1 MNGRADE
8 NFEMATAEKEL
19 ADDAPWKKIQKNT
32 FTRWCNEHLKVV
44 GKRIGDL
51 QKDFSDGLRL
61 IALLEVLSQ
70 KKMYR
75 KYHGR
80 PTFRQMQLEN
90 VSVALEF
97 LEKENIKLV
106 SIDSKAIMDGNLKL
120 ILGLVWT
127 LILHYSISMPVWEG
141 ECDVEVGKQTPKQRL
156 LGWIQNKLS
165 DLPVTNFN
173 RDWQDGRALGALV
186 DSCAPGLCPDW
197 ESWDMSRPVENARE
211 AMQQADE
218 WLGVAQVIAPEE
230 IVHPDVDEHSIMT
243 YLSQFPKAKL
253 KPGAPLRP
261 KLNPKMACAY
271 GPGVEPV
278 GNLVSCP
285 SRFVV
290 ETVDAGLGQVLV
302 YVEDPDGH
310 VEEAKVV
317 ANNDS
322 KKTFSVVF
330 VPRVTDTHKVTVLF
344 AGQHIPQSP
353 FLVAVIMSQGD
364 ATQVAVCG
372 PGIECS
378 GCVAGKAT
386 FFDIYTAGAGPGA
399 VQVDILDPGGRRDTV
414 QVALEERADRM
425 QRCMYRPLCNGPHTV
440 HVRFAGTAI
449 PNSPFPV
456 HVTEACNPG
465 CCRATGRGLQGKGLR
480 MDEPASFRVQTKNAG
495 SGELRVSVKGPGGE
509 DEVIRRSLGDGLHE
523 FEYRP
528 PIVGRYVITITWGS
542 KNIPRSPFEVLVG
555 PPAGD
560 QKVRAWG
567 PGLEMG
573 LVGHSADF
581 VVEALGSDV
590 GALGFSIEGPS
601 QAHIEC
607 DDQGDGSCDVRYWP
621 TEPGAYAV
629 HVLCDDE
636 DIEHS
641 PFMAYILPVS
651 QDCFPDK
658 VQAFGE
664 GIETNSCIVEMP
676 AQFTVDTKAA
686 GKGPL
691 KVFMQDVEGEP
702 LVVTVHEQDDRMY
715 LCQYVPEKAIKHT
728 VVITWGGASISQSP
742 FRVNIGE
749 GSHPYRVRVDGPG
762 VEKAGVKA
770 SEPTYFTVD
779 CSEAGQGDVEVTIY
793 CTEVVWPFSQKSVDL
808 DIIKNE
814 NGTFTVKYTPSS
826 SGNYTITVLFAEQEI
841 PHSPFKIKVDPSHDV
856 KRVKVEGPGVSKI
869 GVEAAKPTHFTVQ
882 TKGAGKAA
890 LDVEFSARS
899 QGHKAV
905 CDFEVIDNHDYSYT
919 VKYTPLEQGELS
931 IGVMYGRDHVTG
943 SPFTV
948 AVAPPLNLHNI
959 SLDGLATKVSLEKEQ
974 TFWVDLRGAGGLGQL
989 DVVIMSAQDHAAPC
1003 HIKEEPT
1010 GRHCV
1015 TFILQDEGPH
1025 RVEVFY
1031 DQHPVPGSP
1040 FMLEGVLPP
1049 DACKVQATGI
1059 GLSSGHVGQPACFTI
1074 DMRAA
1079 GAGELGLT
1087 VEGPSEAQLEC
1098 VDNRDGTYEASYLP
1112 RQPGD
1117 YLVNI
1122 LFAGEHISGSPFRAV
1137 VEPEP
1142 KPVHAQV
1149 SGTGLTHARIGQPA
1163 RFCIDFSNCSLG
1175 PDDLSISVKP
1185 DQGPE
1190 AHVHLK
1196 HDCGGVF
1203 NVTYTPYC
1211 EGRHVMSVNVN
1222 GRPITGSPTVV
1233 DVKPKLCLD
1242 AVVASGQGLEE
1253 AFVRAMAT
1261 FTIDTAS
1268 VAQKGGEN
1276 VRAFVAKDGKPQR
1289 ECHVED
1295 HENGTYSVEY
1305 MCNEAGPHLIEVTYD
1320 AVSIPGSPFQVSV
1333 IDGCDSSRVRVHG
1346 PGVEAGHC
1354 FVSNKFMVET
1364 REAGVG
1370 GLNLHMDGPF
1380 ETRLECHERGG
1391 NCEVEYVPFVPGNY
1405 GLHVT
1410 HGDKAVPGSPF
1421 HIPVL
1426 MDPSRVRVS
1435 GTGEGSEIR
1444 AGEPQSVCV
1453 SCGDVGGVPLA
1464 VSLCGPQGIEPVEV
1478 VDGGGNNC
1486 LVQYVPKHP
1495 GLHALHLACGGVEL
1509 PCSPLNVDVL
1519 PSHEAIK
1526 VHVSGA
1532 GVSAS
1537 GVLASLPTAFY
1548 VDTREAED
1556 GPLIVNITDMNGHR
1570 CETKMHTNED
1580 GTYTVSYTPEIA
1592 GQYTISISYAG
1603 NNVPNSP
1610 YHIQAFPCGDA
1621 SKCFLIGPGLG
1632 PVLHVG
1638 EQTLLSV
1645 DSKTAGQGKVT
1656 CHVDTPGGGILDT
1669 DVSEK
1674 PDSISDVFFE
1684 VHEPGPYI
1692 VSIFFGG
1699 QHIPNSPF
1707 CVSAVETKPII
1718 EEPEDVLPLCQ
1729 KATAPT
1735 SFLTRKLNTERP
1747 NGETK
1752 LLRPFHSTLP
1762 LFFRKGHV
1770 TGEVLMPSGSKAI
1783 PEITD
1788 NHNGTV
1794 TIHFSPTETGLH
1806 KMSVHLNGQHI
1817 SGSPLQFF
1825 VNEVDSGHVCAYGP
1839 GLSHGQVNEAACF
1852 TIDTKHAGE
1861 GGLSLAIEGPSKAEI
1876 TCNDNNDGTCLVS
1889 YMPIAPGDYT
1899 ILVNFDGKHILG
1911 SPFTARV
1918 TARDTIRMSE
1928 KELRTSQNIPLKIME
1943 NDLNQLSATITA
1955 PSGREDP
1962 CSLKWLQNGQVGISF
1977 TPKEPGKHLVSV
1989 RKDGRHIVNSPFMVK
2004 MTTSEIGDASRV
2016 RVAGRGLKEGQTF
2029 QMADFTVD
2037 TTDAGYGGMNLAV
2050 EGPSKV
2056 DINCEDLDD
2065 GKCQVSYCPTEPGI
2079 YSISI
2084 KFSDEHI
2091 PGSPFSVL
2099 VSGEGKKRQTVTR
2112 QQQAAVAATIGS
2124 PCELLFQVSDDQSS
2138 PELTAEVTGPSGR
2151 CWPAELH
2158 EEDDGTYI
2166 VAFVPYEKGP
2176 HTVIVLHNGQ
2186 NVTGSPFRF
2195 TVGPLGDGGAHRV
2208 QVGGS
2213 GLEFGK
2219 TGIPAEFSIWAREA
2233 GAGGISV
2240 VIDGPSKANVS
2251 FADRK
2256 DDSCVVSYVVQEP
2269 GQYEVSV
2276 KFNDIHVPGSP
2287 FYVPFVRPVQPK
2299 RPILQAQQHSLA
2311 KVQDGIQLNGW
2322 NKNHSPN
2329 SSQDDHLPTSSQ
2341 NNHIPSKTLNGSS
2354 LTNTDSPEEVSS
2366 VLEAITRDLLPGHNT
2381 TITPFPAKCDARKV
2395 TVKGVGVTHASPGQL
2410 SSFTVDCSQAGDGVL
2425 LVGIHG
2431 PSLPSEEVHVMHTGR
2446 HHYNVTYILHSPGD
2460 YALIIKWG
2468 DEHIPGSPFGL
2479 SLL

>member
-1 MNGRADE
+1 
-8 NFEMATAEKEL
+8 MATAEKEL

-44 GKRIGDL
+44 DKRIRDL

-141 ECDVEVGKQTPKQRL
+141 ERDVEVGKQTPKQRL
-156 LGWIQNKLS
+156 LGWIQNKLPG
-165 DLPVTNFN
+165 LPVNNFH

-197 ESWDMSRPVENARE
+197 ESWDVSRPVENARE

-218 WLGVAQVIAPEE
+218 WMGVAQVIAPEE

-261 KLNPKMACAY
+261 KLDPKMARAY
-271 GPGVEPV
+271 GPGIEPV

-290 ETVDAGLGQVLV
+290 ETMDAGLGQVLV

-310 VEEAKVV
+310 VEEAKVG
-317 ANNDS
+317 ANKDS

-330 VPRVTDTHKVTVLF
+330 VPRVTGTHKVTVLF

-353 FLVAVIMSQGD
+353 FLVPVLMPQGD
-364 ATQVAVCG
+364 ASQVAVCG
-372 PGIECS
+372 PGIECG
-378 GCVAGKAT
+378 GCMAGKAT

-399 VQVDILDPGGRRDTV
+399 VQVDILDPAGRRDTV
-414 QVALEERADRM
+414 QVALEERGDRM
-425 QRCMYRPLCNGPHTV
+425 HRCMYRPLCHGPHIV

-449 PNSPFPV
+449 PNSPFSV

-480 MDEPASFRVQTKNAG
+480 MDEPASFRVQTRHAG

-509 DEVIRRSLGDGLHE
+509 SEVSRRSLGDGLHE

-528 PIVGRYVITITWGS
+528 LIVGHYVITITWGS

-555 PPAGD
+555 PPAGE

-573 LVGHSADF
+573 LVGHSANF
-581 VVEALGSDV
+581 IVEALGSDV
-590 GALGFSIEGPS
+590 GALGSGRSLHF
-601 QAHIEC
+601 QML
-607 DDQGDGSCDVRYWP
+607 SCFTLIFVQIVQFCPQHCGLQKLKWVQDLLLIIRMKLKR
-621 TEPGAYAV
+621 TLRFHCAFRHNIMAV
-629 HVLCDDE
+629 SCH
-636 DIEHS
+636 
-641 PFMAYILPVS
+641 F
-651 QDCFPDK
+651 Q

-664 GIETNSCIVEMP
+664 GIESNSCIVEIP

-702 LVVTVHEQDDRMY
+702 LVVTVQEQDDRMY
-715 LCQYVPEKAIKHT
+715 LCQYMPEKAIKHT
-728 VVITWGGASISQSP
+728 VVVTWGGASISQSP

-779 CSEAGQGDVEVTIY
+779 CSEAGQGDVEVTIH

-808 DIIKNE
+808 DVIKNE
-814 NGTFTVKYTPSS
+814 NGTFTVKYTPPS
-826 SGNYTITVLFAEQEI
+826 SGNYTIMVLFAEQEI

-856 KRVKVEGPGVSKI
+856 KRVKVEGPGLSKI

-890 LDVEFSARS
+890 LDVQFSARS
-899 QGHKAV
+899 QGHEAV
-905 CDFEVIDNHDYSYT
+905 CDFDVIDNHDYSFT

-931 IGVMYGRDHVTG
+931 IGVMYGQDLVAG

-948 AVAPPLNLHNI
+948 PVAPPLNLQSI
-959 SLDGLATKVSLEKEQ
+959 SLDGLANKVSLEKEQ
-974 TFWVDLRGAGGLGQL
+974 TFWVDLRGAGGLGRL

-1015 TFILQDEGPH
+1015 TFVLKDEGPH

-1049 DACKVQATGI
+1049 DACKVQATGV

-1098 VDNRDGTYEASYLP
+1098 VDHRDGTYGASYLP

-1122 LFAGEHISGSPFRAV
+1122 LFAGEHISGSPFR
-1137 VEPEP
+1137 EL
-1142 KPVHAQV
+1142 KPAHAQV
-1149 SGTGLTHARIGQPA
+1149 SGSGLTCARIGQPA
-1163 RFCIDFSNCSLG
+1163 NFCIDFSNYSIN
-1175 PDDLSISVKP
+1175 PDDLSISVEP

-1190 AHVHLK
+1190 AHVHFK
-1196 HDCGGVF
+1196 NDCDGVF
-1203 NVTYTPYC
+1203 NVTYIPYC
-1211 EGRHVMSVNVN
+1211 EGRHVMSVNIN
-1222 GRPITGSPTVV
+1222 GRPITGFPTVI

-1253 AFVRAMAT
+1253 GTMAT
-1261 FTIDTAS
+1261 FTINAAS

-1276 VRAFVAKDGKPQR
+1276 VRAFLAKDGKPQR

-1295 HENGTYSVEY
+1295 HEDGTYTMEY
-1305 MCNEAGPHLIEVTYD
+1305 MCNEAGPHHIEVTYD
-1320 AVSIPGSPFQVSV
+1320 GTSIPGSPFEVSV
-1333 IDGCDSSRVRVHG
+1333 IDGRDPSRVRVHG
-1346 PGVEAGHC
+1346 PGIEAGHC

-1364 REAGVG
+1364 CEAGVG

-1380 ETRLECHERGG
+1380 ETRLDCHERGG
-1391 NCEVEYVPFVPGNY
+1391 NCEVEYIPFVPGNY
-1405 GLHVT
+1405 DLHVT
-1410 HGDKAVPGSPF
+1410 HGDRVVPGSPF
-1421 HIPVL
+1421 HIPVS

-1435 GTGEGSEIR
+1435 GTDEGSGIR
-1444 AGEPQSVCV
+1444 VGQPQSVCV
-1453 SCGDVGGVPLA
+1453 SCGDVSGVPLA
-1464 VSLCGPQGIEPVEV
+1464 VSLCGPQGEEKLMSMHK
-1478 VDGGGNNC
+1478 NAMRQLC
-1486 LVQYVPKHP
+1486 LKPRTDSILLVLRAPP
-1495 GLHALHLACGGVEL
+1495 
-1509 PCSPLNVDVL
+1509 PSPLNVNVL
-1519 PSHEAIK
+1519 PNHEASK

-1537 GVLASLPTAFY
+1537 GVLASLPTAFN

-1556 GPLIVNITDMNGHR
+1556 GPLIVNIMDMDGHL
-1570 CETKMHTNED
+1570 CETNMHTNED
-1580 GTYTVSYTPEIA
+1580 GTYTVSYTPKIA
-1592 GQYTISISYAG
+1592 GQYTISISYAE

-1610 YHIQAFPCGDA
+1610 YHVQAFPCGDA
-1621 SKCFLIGPGLG
+1621 SKCYLIGPGLG
-1632 PVLHVG
+1632 PVLPVG
-1638 EQTLLSV
+1638 ERTLLSV

-1656 CHVDTPGGGILDT
+1656 CHVDAPGGGILDT

-1674 PDSISDVFFE
+1674 PDSIFDVFFE
-1684 VHEPGPYI
+1684 AHEPGPYAI
-1692 VSIFFGG
+1692 SIFFGG
-1699 QHIPNSPF
+1699 QHISNSPF
-1707 CVSAVETKPII
+1707 CVSVGK
-1718 EEPEDVLPLCQ
+1718 
-1729 KATAPT
+1729 
-1735 SFLTRKLNTERP
+1735 TERL

-1794 TIHFSPTETGLH
+1794 TINFSPTETGLH
-1806 KMSVHLNGQHI
+1806 KVSVHLNGEHI

-1839 GLSHGQVNEAACF
+1839 GLSHGQVNEEARF
-1852 TIDTKHAGE
+1852 TIDTQTC
-1861 GGLSLAIEGPSKAEI
+1861 GLSLAIEGPSKAEI
-1876 TCNDNNDGTCLVS
+1876 NCNDNNDGTCLVS

-1918 TARDTIRMSE
+1918 TGEDCISTTV
-1928 KELRTSQNIPLKIME
+1928 TSQNIPLKIME
-1943 NDLNQLSATITA
+1943 SDLNQLSATIMA

-1977 TPKEPGKHLVSV
+1977 TPKEAGKHLVSV
-1989 RKDGRHIVNSPFMVK
+1989 RKDSRHIVNSPFMVK
-2004 MTTSEIGDASRV
+2004 MTASEIGDASRV
-2016 RVAGRGLKEGQTF
+2016 RVSGRGLKEGQTF
-2029 QMADFTVD
+2029 QMAEFIVD
-2037 TTDAGYGGMNLAV
+2037 TTNAGYGGMNLAI

-2065 GKCQVSYCPTEPGI
+2065 GKCQVSYCPSEPGT
-2079 YSISI
+2079 YTISI
-2084 KFSDEHI
+2084 NFADEHI

-2099 VSGEGKKRQTVTR
+2099 ISGEGKKRQTVTR
-2112 QQQAAVAATIGS
+2112 QQAGRSGS
-2124 PCELLFQVSDDQSS
+2124 HHNRSS
-2138 PELTAEVTGPSGR
+2138 PELSAEVTGPSGR

-2158 EEDDGTYI
+2158 EEDDGTYL

-2195 TVGPLGDGGAHRV
+2195 TVGPLGDGGAHSV
-2208 QVGGS
+2208 QVGGP

-2219 TGIPAEFSIWAREA
+2219 TGVPAEFSIWAREA

-2269 GQYEVSV
+2269 GESSMETWTQDFRICITMMVLHNQTGQYEVSV
-2276 KFNDIHVPGSP
+2276 KFNEIHVPGSP

-2299 RPILQAQQHSLA
+2299 RPCLQPTGSTLEFMVEARKGDLGSLA
-2311 KVQDGIQLNGW
+2311 VSVDGLSKVTVAYDECRLGYRFCSIPKVPGIQ
-2322 NKNHSPN
+2322 KC
-2329 SSQDDHLPTSSQ
+2329 
-2341 NNHIPSKTLNGSS
+2341 SS
-2354 LTNTDSPEEVSS
+2354 LTSTENAQEISP
-2366 VLEAITRDLLPGHNT
+2366 VLEARSRDLLPHHNT
-2381 TITPFPAKCDARKV
+2381 TTSLFPAKCDASKV
-2395 TVKGVGVTHASPGQL
+2395 TVKGVGVTQASPGQL

-2468 DEHIPGSPFGL
+2468 EEHIPGSPFGL
-2479 SLL
+2479 SML